1 MKNTMRKGFLFLVL
15 AALAAGGVFA
25 QYVPYEFD
33 DGGMSGLSI
42 VSIDYTDARAG
53 SNSLSITYSASEA
66 YGTVKFYFTA
76 HYNDPF
82 KIGTS
87 TKTWTNTEWI
97 TKPRASSTWRWG
109 TIPSNIQKIVIR
121 AEKQ

>member
-1 MKNTMRKGFLFLVL
+1 MKKFSLVLVL
-15 AALAAGGVFA
+15 ALLVAGGVFA

-42 VSIDYTDARAG
+42 VSIDYRDARAG

-76 HYNDPF
+76 YYKDPLR
-82 KIGTS
+82 IGES
-87 TKTWTNTEWI
+87 TRTWTNTERI
-97 TKPRASSTWRWG
+97 TRPRASSTWSWG
-109 TIPSNIQKIVIR
+109 TIPSNIQRIVIR